1 MDILNDSDEPLLTPT
16 EDRFSLMPIKYQN
29 IWDLYKKHTATYW
42 TTAQIDFSQDI
53 KDWQEKLNEDERQF
67 ITHALAFFNVADGIV
82 NENLAV
88 NMMQLVQIPEAR
100 CFYGFQIMMENVH
113 AETYSIM
120 IDTFIRDEVARAK
133 ALHGAANY
141 PCIKKKADWALRWLT
156 DKNLSFGTR
165 LVAFACVE
173 GIMFSSSF
181 CSIRWLERRGLMLG
195 LCTSNEYISR
205 DEALHCDFACLLLS
219 MLKKKPSRDE
229 ILKIVKEAV
238 EIEKEF
244 AVDSLQVRLLGMNS
258 DLMKQYIEHTAD
270 VLLVGLMGEKYW
282 NTKNP
287 FDFTIML
294 TVNGRHNFFEKHI
307 SNYAKANVFT
317 TTSSSNPNKTHLEMA
332 DVF

>member
-1 MDILNDSDEPLLTPT
+1 MDYENEPLLTPN
-16 EDRFSLMPIKYQN
+16 ENRFSLMPIQYQN

-42 TTAQIDFSQDI
+42 TTAQIDFSKDI
-53 KDWQEKLNEDERQF
+53 KDWEEKLNDDERSF
-67 ITHALAFFNVADGIV
+67 ITHVLAFFNVADGIV

-88 NMMQLVQIPEAR
+88 NMMQAVQIPEAR

-120 IDTFIRDEVARAK
+120 IETFIRDEKERYK
-133 ALHGAANY
+133 ALHGVANY
-141 PCIKKKADWALRWLT
+141 PCIKRKADWAMRWLN

-205 DEALHCDFACLLLS
+205 DEALHCDHACMLLS
-219 MLKKKPSRDE
+219 MLRKKPSRDE

-238 EIEKEF
+238 EIEKQF
-244 AVDSLQVRLLGMNS
+244 AVDSIKVRLLGMNPE
-258 DLMKQYIEHTAD
+258 LMKDYIENTAD
-270 VLLVGLMGEKYW
+270 VLLVGLIGEKYY

-317 TTSSSNPNKTHLEMA
+317 SVNTDKNSKNRLEIA
-332 DVF
+332 DDF